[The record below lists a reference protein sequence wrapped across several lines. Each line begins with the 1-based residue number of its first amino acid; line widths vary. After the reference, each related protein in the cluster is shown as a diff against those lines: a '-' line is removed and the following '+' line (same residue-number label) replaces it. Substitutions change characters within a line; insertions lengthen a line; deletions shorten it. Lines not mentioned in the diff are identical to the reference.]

1 MGLES
6 SLDPAYGVYHA
17 SSQGSYAWYEFAAEI
32 LRQSGL
38 AQNLAKT
45 GDFGD
50 RAARPAYSVLEN
62 RALQSIGLDQMR
74 PWQESLAACLQER
87 QQDRERKGNRKH
99 EDSSHSHATARFSRC
114 DD

>member
-6 SLDPAYGVYHA
+6 SLDPVYGVYHA

-74 PWQESLAACLQER
+74 SWQERAGGLSARAPTGSR
-87 QQDRERKGNRKH
+87 TERKSK
-99 EDSSHSHATARFSRC
+99 T
-114 DD
+114 